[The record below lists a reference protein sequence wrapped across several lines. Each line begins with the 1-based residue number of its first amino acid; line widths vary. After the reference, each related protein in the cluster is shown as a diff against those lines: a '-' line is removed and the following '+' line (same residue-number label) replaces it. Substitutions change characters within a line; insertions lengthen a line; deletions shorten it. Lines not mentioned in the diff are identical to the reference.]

1 MDAETKALLVS
12 IGSADIDGEV
22 LKEGF
27 RTTVPSAGPGAG
39 KESFFFRSGGHR
51 VRLSIS
57 RRSPLKVL
65 GREGD
70 VIILHKGAEIAR
82 GRLEPA
88 LCHCPQQAYLTVS
101 PACIF
106 DCKFCPVP
114 KLSGEPKDL
123 GRILE
128 LVEEADQTGEMRA
141 ISLTSGV
148 ARSPEEEVDKVASA
162 VRALREVYD
171 LPIGVSVY
179 PTSSSSEILSA
190 AGATEVKY
198 NVETMDREIF
208 ERCCPGLSLP
218 FVLESL
224 EKAVEIFGENRVTTN
239 FIIGLGE
246 GDATVKAG
254 ARRLVEMGVIPILR
268 PISPHPLRAGEVYVK
283 RPSADRLL
291 ALARMLLD
299 LLDEHGL
306 RADVAE
312 TMCLPCT
319 GCDMTPHRDVTRG
332 GL

>member
-1 MDAETKALLVS
+1 MDAKTKALLVS
-12 IGSADIDGEV
+12 IGSADIDGEL

-39 KESFFFRSGGHR
+39 KESFFFQSGGHR

-57 RRSPLKVL
+57 RSSPLKVL

-70 VIILHKGAEIAR
+70 VIILHEGAEIAR

-88 LCHCPQQAYLTVS
+88 LCHCPQQAYLTVT

-114 KLSGEPKDL
+114 KLSGKPKDL
-123 GRILE
+123 GRILD
-128 LVEEADQTGEMRA
+128 LVEEADRTGEMRA

-148 ARSPEEEVDKVASA
+148 AQSPEEEVETVASA
-162 VRALREVYD
+162 VRALREIYD

-179 PTSSSSEILSA
+179 PTSSSSEILYA
-190 AGATEVKY
+190 AGAAEVKY

-224 EKAVEIFGENRVTTN
+224 EKAVEVFGENRVTTN

-246 GDATVKAG
+246 GDATVEAG

-291 ALARMLLD
+291 ALARMLRD

-306 RADVAE
+306 RADLAE

-319 GCDMTPHRDVTRG
+319 GCDMTPHRDVMRG
-332 GL
+332 DP